1 MFEKL
6 FSKKNKKV
14 SFKVCENEV
23 ESPELDS
30 LFKWL
35 EKEGW
40 SIEEK
45 SYYVVGSQEIIT
57 YKITKETNIAHLE
70 FETYEGVTLVT
81 TTENE
86 HLFNEVRI
94 NT

>member
-14 SFKVCENEV
+14 SFKVCENEF
-23 ESPELDS
+23 ESPELDL

-35 EKEGW
+35 ENEGW
-40 SIEEK
+40 STKEK
-45 SYYVVGSQEIIT
+45 SYDLAGSQEIIT
-57 YKITKETNIAHLE
+57 YEITKETTIAHLE
-70 FETYEGVTLVT
+70 FETYIGVTLLT
-81 TTENE
+81 TVENE
-86 HLFNEVRI
+86 HLFNDIRI

>member
-6 FSKKNKKV
+6 FSRMNNKV
-14 SFKVCENEV
+14 SFKVCENEF

-40 SIEEK
+40 STEEK

-57 YKITKETNIAHLE
+57 YEITKEANIAYLE

-81 TTENE
+81 TSENE
-86 HLFNEVRI
+86 HLFNEIRI